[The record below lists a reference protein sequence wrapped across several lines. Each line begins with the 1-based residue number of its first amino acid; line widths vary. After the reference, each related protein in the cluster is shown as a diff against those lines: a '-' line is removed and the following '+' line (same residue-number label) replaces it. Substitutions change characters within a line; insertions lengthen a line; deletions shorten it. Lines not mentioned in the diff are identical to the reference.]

1 VSRGWDTIQLLH
13 ILSMTYNLTLV
24 YNMQMK
30 LVPMTVNRSSTA
42 SLSNSQGG
50 SLDSVAVP
58 SFCARFR
65 PLWFNCTCLK
75 VAPCQWERCDH
86 AGAYLRLSVF
96 RSPSVWP
103 RVSPQVSIRCLS
115 YIFDTPSSPGSA
127 CLCKVDLLQNF
138 KKDRTLYTEI
148 RQRWEEAEARGRN
161 TGSFL
166 VD

>member
-1 VSRGWDTIQLLH
+1 LANKSVNCEIATIRWLPVFEFLPPPKEGVGESRVGHHPTLH

-96 RSPSVWP
+96 RSRSVWP
-103 RVSPQVSIRCLS
+103 RVSPQVSIRC
-115 YIFDTPSSPGSA
+115 
-127 CLCKVDLLQNF
+127 
-138 KKDRTLYTEI
+138 
-148 RQRWEEAEARGRN
+148 
-161 TGSFL
+161 
-166 VD
+166 